1 MATTRFYLG
10 GVNAAINLGGPL
22 SGGGLW
28 EGSITS
34 ANTTKKALTTTG
46 STANNANA
54 TAVGTGVNP
63 NDIMFWQGISE
74 PLAAQT
80 ISGNV
85 SGVTACRENTSINT
99 NAFAQMGV
107 FVINGSGVKVAT
119 LYAGKTT
126 AGVQEFNNPSANN
139 RIFPTGTAAVANC

>member
-80 ISGNV
+80 INATRSTC
-85 SGVTACRENTSINT
+85 SRGVLSLMLRICASCGLGCTA
-99 NAFAQMGV
+99 
-107 FVINGSGVKVAT
+107 VIFSCALT
-119 LYAGKTT
+119 MRT
-126 AGVQEFNNPSANN
+126 P
-139 RIFPTGTAAVANC
+139 